1 MAEFIDLEEKN
12 KLCANMAN
20 NLPVLR
26 AKAGFSQ
33 DDLAD
38 RLGFSRQT
46 ISAIENGK
54 RNMQWSTFTAIALFL
69 SKDKEI
75 KELMVV
81 MGILNDALNEM
92 LSVESKKLLPKTD
105 AKG

>member
-1 MAEFIDLEEKN
+1 MASFIDADKKE
-12 KLCANMAN
+12 KLCVNMAT

-26 AKAGFSQ
+26 AKVRLSQ

-54 RNMQWSTFTAIALFL
+54 RKMQWSTFTAIALFF
-69 SKDKEI
+69 SKDSEI
-75 KELMVV
+75 REHMVI
-81 MGILNDALNEM
+81 MGILNDEVEEM
-92 LSVESKKLLPKTD
+92 LIIEKKTL
-105 AKG
+105 

>member
-1 MAEFIDLEEKN
+1 MAELSSEEKRV
-12 KLCANMAN
+12 LCKNMAV
-20 NLPVLR
+20 NLPSLR
-26 AKAGFSQ
+26 AKVGLSQ
-33 DDLAD
+33 DELAE

-54 RNMQWSTFTAIALFL
+54 REMQWSTFTAIALFF

-81 MGILNDALNEM
+81 MGIINSNVEEL
-92 LSVESKKLLPKTD
+92 LSVEKKD
-105 AKG
+105 F

>member
-12 KLCANMAN
+12 KLCVNMAT

-26 AKAGFSQ
+26 AKAGLSQ

-54 RNMQWSTFTAIALFL
+54 RSMQWSTFTAIALFL
-69 SKDKEI
+69 SKDEEI
-75 KELMVV
+75 KELMIV
-81 MGILNDALNEM
+81 MGILNNALDEM
-92 LSVESKKLLPKTD
+92 LSVESKKLQSKTD
-105 AKG
+105 TED